1 MEYQLSTNIAD
12 LPFGVFNELA
22 RSLEYN
28 DIWQSLFN
36 DPYDTVY
43 HLRSDEMERLKR
55 LPEPGSH
62 LLRIL
67 GHRGQTVKEFI
78 LKLHTMAKKHGAVMD
93 RPQLILHRKFR
104 PVIWAR
110 NEQVIVTVIGDGN
123 KVKLDCRASSFPS
136 PSYQWYEEDKEID
149 GATNQS
155 LVILRCSCTARNVFK
170 CKVFNEVPDGETWSS
185 FYRMPNKEFKSKL
198 ISDVVDLTQFA
209 LDSAAAGCEICTQNM
224 VAEIYRHMNGVSV
237 NERVVPE
244 VEGVHDP
251 MMSTQQILVAADK
264 VALIISNRTYAP
276 NMSNLL
282 TPHCDAQ
289 TLAENLQQMGFKT
302 VTLGDLTLEEMKFFI
317 TEYRKLLGND
327 VYAIFYFVGHGFQAN
342 GQCYL
347 LPIGAPAENY
357 GPEDCLSMDW
367 VLSVFKDYSP
377 ALNLVLLDICRK
389 FVPTNIDK
397 FTAYA
402 EKFQRDLKVCRNIV
416 YGYAT
421 SGGVGAYE
429 VKGERNGVFM
439 KYLKNRI
446 TRKMPIFD
454 MLRKVFRDVEKDDKV
469 RDVQVPELTSNLTL
483 PRSLHDPLDSAG
495 HTTSHY
501 HHNCHWQMIH
511 QLPDPVRVEFKEQK
525 LVVTIWFSFVGKFTN
540 MVYIFSS
547 VGDLTEGEK
556 DEAVAPSEYA
566 RSHLAYITFSD
577 DIEANEAKLC
587 EDDDEGVS
595 LRVMVSNLQKVKEE
609 LKCSLMLTNLDEDS
623 EDPVVATKPVS
634 LGHVLITQI
643 YC

>member
-1 MEYQLSTNIAD
+1 MDYQLSTNIAD

-28 DIWQSLFN
+28 DLWQSLFN
-36 DPYDTVY
+36 DPYDPIY
-43 HLRSDEMERLKR
+43 HVRSDEMDRLRR
-55 LPEPGSH
+55 LPETGSH

-67 GHRGQTVKEFI
+67 GHRGQTVKDFI
-78 LKLHTMAKKHGAVMD
+78 QKLHSLAKKHGSVMD

-110 NEQVIVTVIGDGN
+110 SEQITVTVIGDGN
-123 KVKLDCRASSFPS
+123 KIKLDCRASAFPS
-136 PSYQWYEEDKEID
+136 PLYQWYEEGKAIE
-149 GATNQS
+149 GAINQS
-155 LVILRCSCTARNVFK
+155 LIILRCACTARNVFK
-170 CKVFNEVPDGETWSS
+170 CKVYNIVGDGETWSN
-185 FYRMPNKEFKSKL
+185 FYRMPNKEYSSELTSK
-198 ISDVVDLTQFA
+198 IVDLSQYA
-209 LDSAAAGCEICTQNM
+209 LDSAAAGCESCTQNM

-237 NERVVPE
+237 NDRVPE
-244 VEGVHDP
+244 IEAVNDP
-251 MMSTQQILVAADK
+251 MMSTQQVMVAADK

-276 NMSNLL
+276 NMTNLI

-289 TLAENLQQMGFKT
+289 TLAECLQQFGFKT
-302 VTLGDLTLEEMKFFI
+302 VTLGDLTLKEMKFFI
-317 TEYRKLLGND
+317 MEYRKLLGND
-327 VYAIFYFVGHGFQAN
+327 VYAVFYFVGHGFQAN

-367 VLSVFKDYSP
+367 VLSVFKEYSP

-397 FTAYA
+397 FTTYA

-446 TRKMPIFD
+446 GRNIPVLD
-454 MLRKVFRDVEKDDKV
+454 MLRKVFRDVEKDSKV

-483 PRSLHDPLDSAG
+483 PRSLHDVLDYSG
-495 HTTSHY
+495 HTTSHC
-501 HHNCHWQMIH
+501 HHNLHWQLIH
-511 QLPDPVRVEFKEQK
+511 QLPDPVRVDFPDQK
-525 LVVTIWFSFVGKFTN
+525 LLVTIWFSFVGKFTN

-547 VGDLTEGEK
+547 VGDLSEDEK
-556 DEAVAPSEYA
+556 DEAGPPSDNA
-566 RSHLAYITFSD
+566 RAHLAYITFPENID
-577 DIEANEAKLC
+577 ANEAKLC

-595 LRVMVSNLQKVKEE
+595 LRIMVSNLQKVKKKLE
-609 LKCSLMLTNLDEDS
+609 CTLMLTKIEEDS
-623 EDPVVATKPVS
+623 EGPVVATKIIS